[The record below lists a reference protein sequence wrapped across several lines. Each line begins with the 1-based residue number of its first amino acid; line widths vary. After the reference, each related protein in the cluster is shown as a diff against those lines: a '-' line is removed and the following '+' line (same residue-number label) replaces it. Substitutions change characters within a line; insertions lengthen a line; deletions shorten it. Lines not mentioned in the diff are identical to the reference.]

1 MKGRLLALS
10 SAAVLA
16 VYTAGY
22 ARTRSAAELLEAEER
37 RPPMP
42 RPGSIDRA
50 PIPATPDDPKLV
62 AVPGAQAPAQA
73 AAQARGTI
81 TEDIDRSRR
90 NPEATPEKRAVRALA
105 DLAAKAVESPRES
118 APIAGVASSP
128 ATAPAPIASAPV
140 AVAQANAEGSALGAI
155 AAPPPAVAAAAALPA
170 PSETPQIPA
179 APAMPKWKDGRY
191 TGWGTSRH
199 GDLQASVMIENGR
212 ISTASISQCLTRYPC
227 DWISKLPPQV
237 VQRQSAEVDYVSGAT
252 ESATAFYYAV
262 IQALSKAAGQ

>member
-22 ARTRSAAELLEAEER
+22 ARTRTAAEMLEAEER

-42 RPGSIDRA
+42 RPGSVDRA
-50 PIPATPDDPKLV
+50 PIPATPHDPTLV
-62 AVPGAQAPAQA
+62 PATGVQAPPAAAAPSAAAPATAKDIQPRANAVEARMAQA
-73 AAQARGTI
+73 AAPTLAQG
-81 TEDIDRSRR
+81 
-90 NPEATPEKRAVRALA
+90 ALA
-105 DLAAKAVESPRES
+105 PAASGTAALASAASVAVTPPALASESGS
-118 APIAGVASSP
+118 APAAL
-128 ATAPAPIASAPV
+128 AAPAPAAVAPV
-140 AVAQANAEGSALGAI
+140 A
-155 AAPPPAVAAAAALPA
+155 AVALA
-170 PSETPQIPA
+170 PSETPQMPA
-179 APAMPKWKDGRY
+179 APLGPKWKDGRY

-199 GDLQASVMIENGR
+199 GDLQASVLIEGGR

-237 VQRQSAEVDYVSGAT
+237 IQRQSAEVDYVSGAT

-262 IQALSKAAGQ
+262 LQALSKAAGSQ